1 MIEKKRRPQLVNLK
15 TTAHTRGRTTCN
27 EHSRQPLAPGLN
39 YLKKKNLTSGMEG
52 RVTVM
57 EKERYKEKGR
67 EKEHKI

>member
-1 MIEKKRRPQLVNLK
+1 
-15 TTAHTRGRTTCN
+15 
-27 EHSRQPLAPGLN
+27 
-39 YLKKKNLTSGMEG
+39 MEG